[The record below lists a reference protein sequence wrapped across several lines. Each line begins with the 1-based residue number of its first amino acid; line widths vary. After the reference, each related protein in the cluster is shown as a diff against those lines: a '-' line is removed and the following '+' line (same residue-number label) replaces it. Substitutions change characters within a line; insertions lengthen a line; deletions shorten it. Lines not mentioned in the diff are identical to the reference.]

1 MITGFVVVGSF
12 VLYVRMTITMI
23 QLLLLVVDDG
33 FAASIVSS
41 SCDQFQQ

>member
-33 FAASIVSS
+33 FAVSIVSS
-41 SCDQFQQ
+41 S